1 MNEWKDSLESC
12 TVTRSTF
19 NIEHAVTD
27 FIKVRNRFSKS
38 NYVHKRLG
46 FIGCYYNQFFAQG
59 FLLRFGSLN
68 AFMIINPVLFSL

>member
-1 MNEWKDSLESC
+1 MTDRTYIKADNNKTMNELKDFLESC

-27 FIKVRNRFSKS
+27 FIKVKNRFLKS
-38 NYVHKRLG
+38 NYVHKRLV

-59 FLLRFGSLN
+59 FLLKIRL
-68 AFMIINPVLFSL
+68 